1 MSVEIERK
9 FLVIN
14 DDYKR
19 MASASHRIVQGYLS
33 TDPQATV
40 RVRVL
45 DNLAFVTIKSKTVG
59 CSRGEWEYPV
69 PVADAEEMLAL
80 CRSKIEKTRWIVPF
94 GGRTWEVDEF
104 GGRLHGLILAEIEL
118 PSEDAPY
125 DLPSFAGR
133 DVTGDPQYYNSN
145 LAQR

>member
-9 FLVIN
+9 FLVVN

-19 MASASHRIVQGYLS
+19 MATADHRIVQGYLS

-45 DNLAFVTIKSKTVG
+45 DSHAFVTIKSKTVG
-59 CSRGEWEYPV
+59 CKRGEWEYAV

-80 CRSKIEKTRWIVPF
+80 CRAKIEKTRWIVHF
-94 GGRTWEVDEF
+94 GGCTWEIDEF
-104 GGRLHGLILAEIEL
+104 GGRLDGLVIAEIEL

-125 DLPSFAGR
+125 DLPPFAGR
-133 DVTGDPQYYNSN
+133 EVTGDPQYYNSN
-145 LAQR
+145 LARQ

>member
-19 MASASHRIVQGYLS
+19 MATACHRIVQGYLS

-45 DNLAFVTIKSKTVG
+45 DSRAFVTIKSKTVG
-59 CSRGEWEYPV
+59 CSRGEWEYAV
-69 PVADAEEMLAL
+69 PVADVEEMLAL
-80 CRSKIEKTRWIVPF
+80 CQAKIEKTRWVVPF
-94 GGRTWEVDEF
+94 GGRAWEVDEF
-104 GGRLHGLILAEIEL
+104 GGRLEGLVIAEIEL

-125 DLPSFAGR
+125 DLPPFAGR
-133 DVTGDPQYYNSN
+133 EVTGDPQYYNSN
-145 LAQR
+145 LAQQ

>member
-1 MSVEIERK
+1 MPVEIERK

-45 DNLAFVTIKSKTVG
+45 DNQAFVTIKSKTVG
-59 CSRGEWEYPV
+59 CTRGEWEYSV
-69 PVADAEEMLAL
+69 PLADAEDMLAL
-80 CRSKIEKTRWIVPF
+80 CRAKIEKTRWIVPF

-104 GGRLHGLILAEIEL
+104 GGRLDGLILAEIEL

-125 DLPSFAGR
+125 DLPPFAGR
-133 DVTGDPQYYNSN
+133 EVTGDPQYYNSN
-145 LAQR
+145 LARQ